1 MNKIILALLFP
12 IFLQAQNK
20 DCIFEIDQK
29 TDSTSIKLMQSK
41 LIHERVLG
49 SNSDY
54 LFFSLLNSN
63 GVPMLQIQQVQNSK
77 DFIPTTCLNK
87 KSKVVLQLANGKIV
101 NLISYN
107 EDICSQ
113 LSSKD
118 GINTRILNG
127 FFVFTQENYEELKK
141 SPISLMRI
149 QYTTDNK
156 SYVLKKL
163 LFSETLMESSNPETF
178 FMDYLHCVE

>member
-1 MNKIILALLFP
+1 MNKIILLLLFP
-12 IFLQAQNK
+12 IFLHAQNK

-29 TDSTSIKLMQSK
+29 TDSTSTKLMQSK

-49 SNSDY
+49 TNSDY

-63 GVPMLQIQQVQNSK
+63 GVPMLKVQQVQNSK
-77 DFIPTTCLNK
+77 DFIPTTCLNQ

-107 EDICSQ
+107 EDVCSQ

-127 FFVFTQENYEELKK
+127 FFLFTKENYEELKK
-141 SPISLMRI
+141 SPVSLMRI
-149 QYTTDNK
+149 QYTADNK